1 MPPKPTNDLYLS
13 AGREDLGH
21 MPGHLAVTTVVYTG
35 FAYLALTYAPDAG
48 ASKYLLYGLVMLPLA
63 APAAAMALQYAAVI
77 GRRFAAR
84 LLVRRARRTFRSVL
98 RAARVHPE
106 LADLDKLRAAAA
118 ALAQVAPGDAL
129 RASTE
134 IALAAEH
141 PYAPIRNAARSVIEA
156 TRERKR
162 EARSGPSGI

>member
-1 MPPKPTNDLYLS
+1 MPAKPTNELLLT
-13 AGREDLGH
+13 AAREDWGH
-21 MPGHLAVTTVVYTG
+21 TPGHLAVTTVIYAG

-63 APAAAMALQYAAVI
+63 APAAAMFLGYAAVI
-77 GRRFAAR
+77 CRRFAAR

-98 RAARVHPE
+98 RAARIHPE

-118 ALAQVAPGDAL
+118 SLAQLAPADAR
-129 RASTE
+129 RASVE
-134 IALAAEH
+134 IALTAEH
-141 PYAPIRNAARSVIEA
+141 RYAPIRNAARSVIEA

-162 EARSGPSGI
+162 EARSGPSGL